1 MSMVDNA
8 EVILSS
14 AIRLTAPLAFAAC
27 GEYLAERAG
36 TQNIS
41 VESMMLSGAFGS
53 VAIASLTGNALIGL
67 VGGALV
73 GLVVGLIH
81 GQLSHRLEV
90 NTFVIGLVLNTLALG
105 LTSYL
110 ISLADFDSHQVGM
123 LTIPGLS
130 DIPVIGDALFSNRW
144 PMYLL
149 VLIVPLTWWLV
160 ERSRW
165 GLELRAIGDNP
176 QACDATGIDVN
187 RRRRQALLWCGLMA
201 GMGGAYLAVCEVG
214 SFNANMTGGRGFLVL
229 AAVIFGCWRLKGA
242 LVGCFVFGLADAL
255 RLALPALGFE
265 LNSQMLIAAP
275 YVLALAAMVL
285 MTQTGRE
292 PRSLGQPFSRG
303 LT

>member
-1 MSMVDNA
+1 MSIVDSS

-14 AIRLTAPLAFAAC
+14 AVRLTAPLAFAAC

-41 VESMMLSGAFGS
+41 VESMMLSGAFTSIAVASQTGS
-53 VAIASLTGNALIGL
+53 
-67 VGGALV
+67 ALV
-73 GLVVGLIH
+73 GLVAGAVIGLLVGMLH
-81 GQLSHRLEV
+81 GHLAHRLEV
-90 NTFVIGLVLNTLALG
+90 NTFVVGLVLNTLALG

-110 ISLADFDSHQVGM
+110 ISIADFTNHQVDL

-130 DIPVIGDALFSNRW
+130 EIPVLGPVLFSQRW

-149 VLIVPLTWWLV
+149 LGLVPLTWWLV

-165 GLELRAIGDNP
+165 GLELRAVGDNP

-187 RRRRQALLWCGLMA
+187 RRRRQALLWCGLLS
-201 GMGGAYLAVCEVG
+201 GLGGAYLAVGEVG

-229 AAVIFGCWRLKGA
+229 AAVIFGCWRLKGT
-242 LVGCFVFGLADAL
+242 LVGCAVFGFADAL
-255 RLALPALGFE
+255 RLALPALGLQ
-265 LNSQMLIAAP
+265 LNSQVLIAAP
-275 YVLALAAMVL
+275 YLLALVAMVA
-285 MTQTGRE
+285 MTKSGRE
-292 PRSLGQPFSRG
+292 PRYLGRPFARG